1 MVILMNFTEVATPH
15 RLTRPEA
22 AEYLGVNSQTLANWA
37 YTGKVK
43 IPFHKV
49 GRKVI
54 YMRTDLDSYLA
65 STRRTQTA

>member
-1 MVILMNFTEVATPH
+1 MVILMDFTVFATPH
-15 RLTRPEA
+15 RLTRLEA
-22 AEYLGVNSQTLANWA
+22 AKYLGVNSQTLANWA
-37 YTGKVK
+37 YNGKVK

-54 YMRTDLDSYLA
+54 YMRSDLDSYLA